1 MISSDAGLLDDD
13 ALDDV
18 TLEADDALDV
28 DALDVDVVNATA
40 LESTDIVIG
49 VPTTSTP
56 KADAARLPANT
67 RDAADAN
74 IARPTRDEAIDAARD
89 RVVTR
94 DAVWRKFGH
103 FVFVV
108 VKNNPNPIPS
118 PTSVY
123 VAMRP
128 GGRRR
133 ARRPI
138 VGFVIGLL
146 VVAVSA
152 VWIDGASARV
162 VRADSNDAFG
172 GGGDGDSSI
181 EATLTQRYPGAAT
194 YVKVRV
200 KLERSSAGE
209 SDGPVCVTVHERG
222 GSVSSG
228 GGTGGCEY
236 ADVGPVYDPD
246 GVGGSGAVG
255 NVCEKMG
262 NKIIADASGREFEYV
277 DMDLPLYGR
286 RSVVGRSLAVWRG
299 DSASDATFSGNK
311 RPVACA
317 KIREDGDVKYTVLQA
332 QIGTTLSRVSGV
344 VTFSQPSSDVLSDT
358 KVTVKLV
365 DRAQS
370 QQSNNEYRWAI
381 HSGSAG
387 IANACS
393 RVGEVYNPQD
403 AEACGERGAGLPD
416 EDCPVGEISSRHGT
430 LSAPSLAMYTDS
442 NLPLSGPDSI
452 AGKSL
457 VLLDQSGNKVLCSD
471 IKKAS
476 DSGRA
481 AAVSKLST
489 GAQVGILTF
498 LLVVFVF
505 GLRHYG
511 RRNGGRGD
519 FSRMSDE
526 FREIPLAGTSS
537 SPFSIGDDGGD
548 NFAAKARQI
557 LRETSSKLAKAGQ
570 HKHSS

>member
-1 MISSDAGLLDDD
+1 MP
-13 ALDDV
+13 
-18 TLEADDALDV
+18 
-28 DALDVDVVNATA
+28 TA
-40 LESTDIVIG
+40 
-49 VPTTSTP
+49 
-56 KADAARLPANT
+56 
-67 RDAADAN
+67 
-74 IARPTRDEAIDAARD
+74 
-89 RVVTR
+89 
-94 DAVWRKFGH
+94 
-103 FVFVV
+103 
-108 VKNNPNPIPS
+108 
-118 PTSVY
+118 VY

-128 GGRRR
+128 CRRRR

-138 VGFVIGLL
+138 VGCVVGLL

-152 VWIDGASARV
+152 VWTDGASARV

-172 GGGDGDSSI
+172 GGGDSSI

-200 KLERSSAGE
+200 KLGRSSAGE

-236 ADVGPVYDPD
+236 ADVGRVYDPD
-246 GVGGSGAVG
+246 GDGGSGAVG

-262 NKIIADASGREFEYV
+262 DKIIADASGREFEYV

-286 RSVVGRSLAVWRG
+286 RSVVGRTLAVWRG
-299 DSASDATFSGNK
+299 DSASDATFSRDK

-317 KIREDGDVKYTVLQA
+317 KIQEDGDVKYTVLQA

-358 KVTVKLV
+358 KVTVQLV

-381 HSGSAG
+381 YSGSAG

-393 RVGEVYNPQD
+393 RVGEVYNPQN

-416 EDCPVGEISSRHGT
+416 EDCPVGETSFRHGT
-430 LSAPSLAMYTDS
+430 LSAPSLTMYTDS

-457 VLLDQSGNKVLCSD
+457 VLLDPSGNKVLCSD

-476 DSGRA
+476 QSGRA
-481 AAVSKLST
+481 ASVSKLST

-498 LLVVFVF
+498 LLIVFVF

-557 LRETSSKLAKAGQ
+557 LRETSSKLATAGQ